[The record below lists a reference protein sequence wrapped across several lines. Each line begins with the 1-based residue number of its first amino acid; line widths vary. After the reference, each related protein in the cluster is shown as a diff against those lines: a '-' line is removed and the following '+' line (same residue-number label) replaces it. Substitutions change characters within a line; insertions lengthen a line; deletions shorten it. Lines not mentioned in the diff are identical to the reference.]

1 MRGKN
6 TNQTRP
12 KRVTHPNIRA
22 HPNRH
27 AVNYRPRWFPA
38 SLPRKFLASVFAEDS
53 CNPAGAANR
62 KLRHD
67 QNQRIDASLT
77 FFRLAA
83 EFGVLEDLCN
93 ERITVQQA
101 VVRLLAKQCDG
112 GLIERV
118 SDTAGAAE
126 ACAALL
132 EEARCRVLNSRFLGS
147 LLCGSRIDQPRITQM
162 RLPWVDRTL
171 CILMAV
177 AQSNSLAA
185 VMQWDSLPPVPSSS
199 VDQFFLRPDRVE
211 QWLAEALTQHLGLGA
226 SQVLS
231 CLSRFNEAG
240 QPGREPVHAE
250 GCCGRDQPAQPDE
263 DGDVTDVFLLE
274 KLPCDECF
282 AALLQRAVQRKASV
296 LVIVLKTW
304 PHLFYAACG
313 VPLGEMTTLTA
324 GPRTICLSTSWKQR
338 RLPQQLVLSGP
349 PTAMQRVVLDQAA
362 LGARLQQVERA
373 DVRLGQSGPL
383 DDPRLR
389 RTQQLMLRL
398 LVALLDGSAE
408 ALTSEQHVH
417 IARYGTRRGF
427 FIMPDAMVALPS
439 VAGSAA
445 GGSASAS
452 SAVAGASVEECVGC
466 EECEGVDEA
475 DGADEADEADEAE
488 VESQVEVELAVVA
501 MLPWEVAAEVAELA
515 VGA

>member
-1 MRGKN
+1 MAASGCHPTFCLRWVCAPLALCVQGGFLGGSCLLGQLKKN
-6 TNQTRP
+6 
-12 KRVTHPNIRA
+12 RVASPG
-22 HPNRH
+22 PGP
-27 AVNYRPRWFPA
+27 PRRRNPLGRRWLLA
-38 SLPRKFLASVFAEDS
+38 SLPRKSLRRRLQLGTPRPRRQ
-53 CNPAGAANR
+53 PAA
-62 KLRHD
+62 LRHN
-67 QNQRIDASLT
+67 QNQGTHASLT

-282 AALLQRAVQRKASV
+282 AALPQRAVQRKASV

-338 RLPQQLVLSGP
+338 RLPQQLVLSAP
-349 PTAMQRVVLDQAA
+349 PLPCSAWSWTKQRSA
-362 LGARLQQVERA
+362 L
-373 DVRLGQSGPL
+373 
-383 DDPRLR
+383 
-389 RTQQLMLRL
+389 
-398 LVALLDGSAE
+398 
-408 ALTSEQHVH
+408 
-417 IARYGTRRGF
+417 
-427 FIMPDAMVALPS
+427 
-439 VAGSAA
+439 
-445 GGSASAS
+445 AS
-452 SAVAGASVEECVGC
+452 SRWRARRCA
-466 EECEGVDEA
+466 
-475 DGADEADEADEAE
+475 
-488 VESQVEVELAVVA
+488 
-501 MLPWEVAAEVAELA
+501 
-515 VGA
+515 